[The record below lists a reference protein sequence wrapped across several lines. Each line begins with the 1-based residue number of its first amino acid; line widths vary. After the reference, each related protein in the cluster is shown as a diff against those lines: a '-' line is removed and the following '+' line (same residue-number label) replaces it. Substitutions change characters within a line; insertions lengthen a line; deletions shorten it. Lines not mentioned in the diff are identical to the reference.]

1 MKKLISLPDDIMT
14 DLRVLA
20 AKANKSLN
28 EYIREVL
35 IKEVEN
41 SKKSMII

>member
-1 MKKLISLPDDIMT
+1 MT